1 MAFEKIK
8 ENRNINTC
16 VKILLY
22 LFSVILVIF
31 YIFVLVLS
39 IFKTNVS
46 WEYDLYYISDEAD
59 IWVGEN
65 GYDYILGTKLETNM
79 KNMENCKRLG
89 KGWGAY
95 WEEGVWSSKEES
107 KIYFTNLPSKQ
118 LVFEMIVQQCL
129 INESI
134 EIYFNDNL
142 VNTISA
148 WEIKETKLIKEKVK
162 SEYIQDGRLI
172 VTLKYNK
179 PLNNEED
186 KTLRSIMCKEINLYE
201 DR

>member
-59 IWVGEN
+59 LWVGEN

-79 KNMENCKRLG
+79 NNMDNCKRLG

-95 WEEGVWSSKEES
+95 WEQGVWSSKEES
-107 KIYFTNLPSKQ
+107 KIYFTNLPSKD
-118 LVFEMIVQQCL
+118 LIFEMGLVECL
-129 INESI
+129 VSENI
-134 EIYFNDNL
+134 EIYFNDKL

-148 WEIKETKLIKEKVK
+148 VELQETNLIKEKVK
-162 SEYIQDGRLI
+162 SEDIKDRKIGCKAKIQ
-172 VTLKYNK
+172 
-179 PLNNEED
+179 
-186 KTLRSIMCKEINLYE
+186 
-201 DR
+201 

>member
-1 MAFEKIK
+1 MTFEKIK
-8 ENRNINTC
+8 NNKSINIC
-16 VKILLY
+16 IKVFLY
-22 LFSVILVIF
+22 ALSAILVCF
-31 YIFVLVLS
+31 YVFVLAIS
-39 IFKTNVS
+39 MFKTNVS

-65 GYDYILGTKLETNM
+65 GYDYVLGTKLETNM
-79 KNMENCKRLG
+79 NNMKNCKRLG

-107 KIYFTNLPSKQ
+107 KIYFTNLPSKE
-118 LVFEMIVQQCL
+118 LVFEMGVEECL
-129 INESI
+129 INGNI

-142 VNTISA
+142 ANTISA
-148 WEIKETKLIKEKVK
+148 VELQETKLIKEKVK
-162 SEYIQDGRLI
+162 PEYIRDGRLT
-172 VTLKYNK
+172 VTLKYNE
-179 PLNNEED
+179 PINNEED